1 MEFQE
6 IIFYF
11 ASTIIIIASLY
22 MVSVKNTVHAAF
34 SLVLIFFLS
43 AIIWL
48 LLEAEFLAIILVLVY
63 VGAVMVLFLFV
74 VMMID
79 IKELSNKKNNK
90 SKYFSFG
97 IVVALGLL
105 IEFLIMLSGDF
116 SSSTSSTISHSN
128 NNNTHSIG
136 SVLYTEYVLAF
147 ELASVILLV
156 AITSAIALTLR
167 KRKKVKYQDPSKQ
180 VQVKKEDRLKL
191 IKMD

>member
-22 MVSVKNTVHAAF
+22 MISVKNTVHAAF

>member
-1 MEFQE
+1 MGFKE

-22 MVSVKNTVHAAF
+22 MVSVRNTVHAAF

-43 AIIWL
+43 SIIWL

-79 IKELSNKKNNK
+79 IKQQSIQKNPK
-90 SKYFSFG
+90 TKYFSLG

-116 SSSTSSTISHSN
+116 SDNAISMTFDSADS
-128 NNNTHSIG
+128 NTHSIG
-136 SVLYTEYVLAF
+136 SILYTEYILAF

-156 AITSAIALTLR
+156 AITSAITLTLR
-167 KRKKVKYQDPSKQ
+167 KRKKIKYQDPSKQ
-180 VQVKKEDRLKL
+180 VQVKKEDRLKI

>member
-1 MEFQE
+1 
-6 IIFYF
+6 
-11 ASTIIIIASLY
+11 
-22 MVSVKNTVHAAF
+22 
-34 SLVLIFFLS
+34 
-43 AIIWL
+43 
-48 LLEAEFLAIILVLVY
+48 
-63 VGAVMVLFLFV
+63 
-74 VMMID
+74 
-79 IKELSNKKNNK
+79 
-90 SKYFSFG
+90 
-97 IVVALGLL
+97 
-105 IEFLIMLSGDF
+105 MLSGDF

>member
-90 SKYFSFG
+90 SKYFSLG

-116 SSSTSSTISHSN
+116 SSNTSSTISHSN

-156 AITSAIALTLR
+156 AITLS
-167 KRKKVKYQDPSKQ
+167 
-180 VQVKKEDRLKL
+180 L
-191 IKMD
+191 IHI

>member
-1 MEFQE
+1 M
-6 IIFYF
+6 I
-11 ASTIIIIASLY
+11 
-22 MVSVKNTVHAAF
+22 SVKNTVHAAF

>member
-1 MEFQE
+1 
-6 IIFYF
+6 
-11 ASTIIIIASLY
+11 

-90 SKYFSFG
+90 SRTF
-97 IVVALGLL
+97 
-105 IEFLIMLSGDF
+105 
-116 SSSTSSTISHSN
+116 
-128 NNNTHSIG
+128 
-136 SVLYTEYVLAF
+136 
-147 ELASVILLV
+147 
-156 AITSAIALTLR
+156 
-167 KRKKVKYQDPSKQ
+167 
-180 VQVKKEDRLKL
+180 
-191 IKMD
+191 

>member
-1 MEFQE
+1 
-6 IIFYF
+6 
-11 ASTIIIIASLY
+11 
-22 MVSVKNTVHAAF
+22 MVSVRNTVHAAF

-43 AIIWL
+43 SIIWL

-79 IKELSNKKNNK
+79 IKQQPIEKNTK
-90 SKYFSFG
+90 TKYFSLG
-97 IVVALGLL
+97 IIVALGLL

-116 SSSTSSTISHSN
+116 SDSAISMKFDSAD
-128 NNNTHSIG
+128 NNTHSIG
-136 SVLYTEYVLAF
+136 SILYTDYILAF

-156 AITSAIALTLR
+156 AIISAITLTLR

-180 VQVKKEDRLKL
+180 VRVKKEDRLKL
-191 IKMD
+191 VKMD

>member
-79 IKELSNKKNNK
+79 IKEPSNKKNNK
-90 SKYFSFG
+90 SKYFSLG

-116 SSSTSSTISHSN
+116 SSNTSSTISHSN